1 MIEALL
7 KKLDL
12 RDPPHPE
19 ERAALAE
26 SMSPVRRYVAGQE
39 IVFQGSSPDESV
51 LLVKGLT
58 ARANTLRD
66 GGQQITALHLPGD
79 FVDLHSFLLRTM
91 DHSVIALVDCTVTTL
106 AHDKLRTLT
115 SRFPHL
121 GRLLWL
127 ITLLDAAIHRQWL
140 VGMGRRDAEA
150 QCAHLLCELFLR
162 SKVVG
167 LTAGEAFEL
176 PLHQGDL
183 ANALG
188 RSRATVNAA
197 VQAMRARG
205 LITWQGATVTITD
218 WDGLAGRAE
227 FDPTYLQ
234 IHPNPV

>member
-19 ERAALAE
+19 ERTALAQ
-26 SMSPVRRYVAGQE
+26 SMSPVRRYAAGQE
-39 IVFQGSSPDESV
+39 IVVQGSSPNESV
-51 LLVKGLT
+51 LLLDGLT

-66 GGQQITALHLPGD
+66 GAQQITALHLSGD

-91 DHSVIALVDCTVTTL
+91 DHSVVALVDCAVSTL
-106 AHDKLRTLT
+106 AHEKLRTLT

-127 ITLLDAAIHRQWL
+127 STLLDAAIHRQWL
-140 VGMGRRDAEA
+140 VGMGRRDAQG
-150 QCAHLLCELFLR
+150 QCAHLFCELWLR
-162 SKVVG
+162 SQVVG
-167 LTAGEAFEL
+167 LARGAAFDL
-176 PLHQGDL
+176 PIHQGDL

-197 VQAMRARG
+197 VQAMRTRG
-205 LITWQGATVTITD
+205 LLTWQGSTVTITD
-218 WDGLAGRAE
+218 WDGLARLAE

-234 IHPNPV
+234 LHANPV